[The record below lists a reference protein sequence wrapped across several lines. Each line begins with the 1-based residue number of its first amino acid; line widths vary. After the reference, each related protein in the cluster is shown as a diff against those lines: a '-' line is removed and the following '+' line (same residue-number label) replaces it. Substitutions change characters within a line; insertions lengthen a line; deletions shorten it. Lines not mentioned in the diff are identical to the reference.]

1 MRYSEPFNRKEKE
14 MKHLFKRK
22 KKMTNIEREMLC
34 GEIVAVAEAY
44 LAIIVIGGL
53 LIAVPICIIG
63 GLVEFFLK
71 LT

>member
-1 MRYSEPFNRKEKE
+1 
-14 MKHLFKRK
+14 
-22 KKMTNIEREMLC
+22 MTNIEREMLC